1 MSILLKNKCNDIKTI
16 IQITNAVYI
25 MKSITEMNKYR
36 IGCIGLRGS
45 NNALRR
51 LGQCIKF
58 NDETR
63 SFDNWIYL
71 RIKVLDG
78 NKNSSE
84 LEQKLRQKLILS
96 KGHFKKS
103 RIGKTDSFVCNS
115 ERKLISI
122 FDSIFK

>member
-25 MKSITEMNKYR
+25 MKSTTEKNKYR
-36 IGCIGLRGS
+36 IGCIGLRGV
-45 NNALRR
+45 NNALSR

-58 NDETR
+58 NHETR

-71 RIKVLDG
+71 RIKVLDD
-78 NKNSSE
+78 NKKSSE

-96 KGHFKKS
+96 KGYFKES
-103 RIGKTDSFVCNS
+103 RIGKTDSFICNS